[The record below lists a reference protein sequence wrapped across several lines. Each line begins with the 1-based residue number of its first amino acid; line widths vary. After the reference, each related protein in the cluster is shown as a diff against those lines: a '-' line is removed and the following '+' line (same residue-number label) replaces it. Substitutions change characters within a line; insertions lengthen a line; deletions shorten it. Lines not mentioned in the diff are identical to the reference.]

1 MSKEL
6 LGLDSEL
13 HGLDPMA
20 FRPQLEPRKAAA
32 QLEAVMRRL
41 HVCRAY
47 DATELYCTVKQLGD
61 FIKAFQCSLK
71 PF

>member
-1 MSKEL
+1 
-6 LGLDSEL
+6 
-13 HGLDPMA
+13 MA
-20 FRPQLEPRKAAA
+20 FRPQLDPRKAAA
-32 QLEAVMRRL
+32 QLEAAMRRL

-61 FIKAFQCSLK
+61 FIKAFQCFLK